1 MEKNIIKYYKMIKS
15 LTDIFKTKER
25 QEKERQEKERQ
36 EKERQEKERQ
46 ERQERQE
53 RERQER
59 KNEED
64 ENEIIY
70 DKFIKNKKITQEE
83 NDFIKLIL
91 YNIDKNDIIKLINL
105 IKILMNDV
113 NILYIK
119 PKLNIDTFID
129 NFNILLNYIIKC
141 ENTNNEIERKINL
154 IFLLQYYDYILNAI
168 IKLLNTPNNIENN
181 YNKYLLSLSIKLNIL
196 LKKLIDYYNDKK
208 NFNIKYGETYQD
220 ITIKL
225 FNKIN
230 EDLDYNNK
238 KNINI
243 LIKFYIL
250 HIEQNINMFKLLLKG
265 GANKYKKTEN
275 KITIIYN
282 KKKYTRVIYLC
293 ERKKYIKLNKMFMLL
308 SKFKK
313 V

>member
-1 MEKNIIKYYKMIKS
+1 MEKNIIKYYKMIKRFNN
-15 LTDIFKTKER
+15 IFKTKETKE
-25 QEKERQEKERQ
+25 EKERQEKERQ

-46 ERQERQE
+46 ERERQE
-53 RERQER
+53 RE
-59 KNEED
+59 KEEE
-64 ENEIIY
+64 ENGIIY
-70 DKFIKNKKITQEE
+70 DEFIFNKKITQEE
-83 NDFIKLIL
+83 NENDINNIIL

-119 PKLNIDTFID
+119 PKLNNYTFID

-181 YNKYLLSLSIKLNIL
+181 YNNYLLSLSIKLNIL

-208 NFNIKYGETYQD
+208 YFNIKFGETYQD

-238 KNINI
+238 KKINI

-250 HIEQNINMFKLLLKG
+250 HIEQNINMFKHLLTG

-308 SKFKK
+308 SKLKK